1 MGQTGFYCLN
11 LPSTYYKNFT
21 LVRAEIQHTHSFI
34 SDIFW
39 KKPQNRQS
47 LNFNTLHGLRQAE
60 NMYFHCLTSKN
71 NLSEFFVN
79 KLIAQSRGDLPF
91 LAIFELSM

>member
-1 MGQTGFYCLN
+1 MQNNPLYIYESFFKL
-11 LPSTYYKNFT
+11 
-21 LVRAEIQHTHSFI
+21 AHTHSFI

>member
-1 MGQTGFYCLN
+1 MAFKCHI
-11 LPSTYYKNFT
+11 
-21 LVRAEIQHTHSFI
+21 AHSFI